1 MAEIIN
7 DDVVDN
13 GLDAEGKPRQ
23 ARAAAIRDEDIEPYT
38 ALRWVA
44 TLFKA
49 AAVFLV
55 VALVGESIAGLKVA
69 GTEAIPLLLGEVART
84 LVFIVVLWGAGD
96 LVRLFVDL
104 GHDIRA
110 QRVLLARLAYRV
122 RDPMHGGVRGEVP
135 IEEQEVPAVPPR
147 RN

>member
-1 MAEIIN
+1 MAENVN

-13 GLDAEGKPRQ
+13 GLDEEGKPRQ
-23 ARAAAIRDEDIEPYT
+23 ARAAAIREEDIEPYT
-38 ALRWVA
+38 ALRWVS

-49 AAVFLV
+49 AAIFLV

-84 LVFIVVLWGAGD
+84 LVFIVVLWAAGD
-96 LVRLFVDL
+96 MVRLAIDL

-122 RDPMHGGVRGEVP
+122 QHPGGTRGEVP
-135 IEEQEVPAVPPR
+135 LNEQEVPAVPR
-147 RN
+147 KRD

>member
-1 MAEIIN
+1 MAEN
-7 DDVVDN
+7 DEVVDN
-13 GLDAEGKPRQ
+13 GLDEDGRPRS
-23 ARAAAIRDEDIEPYT
+23 ARAAAIREEDIEPYT

-55 VALVGESIAGLKVA
+55 VALVGETIAGLKVA

-96 LVRLFVDL
+96 LVRLMIDL

-122 RDPMHGGVRGEVP
+122 RHSGDASVRHENEGPE
-135 IEEQEVPAVPPR
+135 IPAVPPR
-147 RN
+147 RS

>member
-1 MAEIIN
+1 MAENIN
-7 DDVVDN
+7 DEVVDD
-13 GLDAEGKPRQ
+13 GLDEEGKPRQ
-23 ARAAAIRDEDIEPYT
+23 ARAAAIREEDIEPYT
-38 ALRWVA
+38 ALRWVS

-49 AAVFLV
+49 GAIFLV
-55 VALVGESIAGLKVA
+55 VALIGESIAGLKVA

-96 LVRLFVDL
+96 LVRLGIDL

-122 RDPMHGGVRGEVP
+122 QHPGGTRGEVP
-135 IEEQEVPAVPPR
+135 VNEQEVPAIPR
-147 RN
+147 KRP

>member
-1 MAEIIN
+1 MANGDE
-7 DDVVDN
+7 VVDN
-13 GLDAEGKPRQ
+13 GLDEEGRPRA
-23 ARAAAIRDEDIEPYT
+23 ARAAAIREEDIEPYT
-38 ALRWVA
+38 ALRWVS

-55 VALVGESIAGLKVA
+55 IALIGESIAGLKVA
-69 GTEAIPLLLGEVART
+69 GTAAIPLLLGEVAKT
-84 LVFIVVLWGAGD
+84 LVFIMVLWGGGD
-96 LVRLFVDL
+96 MVRLVIDL

-122 RDPMHGGVRGEVP
+122 QHPGGTP
-135 IEEQEVPAVPPR
+135 LDEQEVPAVPPR

>member
-1 MAEIIN
+1 MAQFAT
-7 DDVVDN
+7 DDVVVDN
-13 GLDAEGKPRQ
+13 GLDEDGKPRS
-23 ARAAAIRDEDIEPYT
+23 ARAAAIREEDIEPYT

-55 VALVGESIAGLKVA
+55 VAMVGESVAGLKVA

-110 QRVLLARLAYRV
+110 QRVLLARLAYRAQN
-122 RDPMHGGVRGEVP
+122 PGGARGEVP

-147 RN
+147 RP